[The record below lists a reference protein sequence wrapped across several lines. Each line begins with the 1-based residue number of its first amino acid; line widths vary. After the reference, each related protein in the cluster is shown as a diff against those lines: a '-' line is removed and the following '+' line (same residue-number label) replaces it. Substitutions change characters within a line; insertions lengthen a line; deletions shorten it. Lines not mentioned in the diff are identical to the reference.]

1 MIGSSQSK
9 DGSAGSH
16 EFSQPATA
24 LNRYAAGMTLGLT
37 LLQTEVHRE
46 LPIPAWAFGV
56 LAFGILLC
64 LLLITWSIGRGR
76 PHS

>member
-1 MIGSSQSK
+1 MAFPRGESW
-9 DGSAGSH
+9 DWPV
-16 EFSQPATA
+16 EDPATA
-24 LNRYAAGMTLGLT
+24 PNRYAAGMTLGLT
-37 LLQTEVHRE
+37 ILQTEAHRE